1 MVSVE
6 HDRRPPWLPS
16 LVDAVDVEAV
26 VEIAQALMRC
36 ESVNPPGDE
45 RETARIVAAHLKGL
59 GARDLD
65 VIQTGDKRESVVAR
79 WGTPGGRV
87 LAWNGH
93 TDVVSAGDESQWT
106 TPPFSPTVRDG
117 RLWGR
122 GAVDMKGPV
131 ASLLHALTMID
142 RAGLTLEGEVAV
154 SIAADEE
161 TGGSLGTGYLAQQ
174 GVFDGIDAGICGE
187 PSSLNAV
194 VAARGRLWLELTL
207 IGKGAHASQ
216 PELGTNAVSAAARV
230 LQMLSALE
238 LGSAHPLLGRATLT
252 PTMIEGGSSPNS
264 VPDRCTITI
273 DRRLL
278 PSDDA
283 AQVTAEIRAVLEQVK
298 AQDGIEYQV
307 VQHALFEPT
316 EIDPMSEI
324 VLTVQD
330 ATELALGRRAETP
343 GMSGSTDARFLI
355 GAGVP
360 TVIFGPGDA
369 SEAHVIDESIAVDD
383 LGRGALAYAAVICR
397 FLGVR

>member
-1 MVSVE
+1 VVSLE

-16 LVDAVDVEAV
+16 LVDAVDVPAV
-26 VEIAQALMRC
+26 VGIAQALMRC

-45 RETARIVAAHLKGL
+45 RETSRIVAAHLKDL
-59 GARDLD
+59 GAHDLD
-65 VIQTGDKRESVVAR
+65 VIQTGDLRASVVAR
-79 WGTPGGRV
+79 WGSPGGRV

-106 TPPFSPTVRDG
+106 TPPFTPTVRDG

-131 ASLLHALTMID
+131 ACLLHALTMIE
-142 RAGLTLEGEVAV
+142 RAGLQLEGEVAISV
-154 SIAADEE
+154 AADEE
-161 TGGSLGTGYLAQQ
+161 TGGSLGSGYLAEQ

-216 PELGTNAVSAAARV
+216 PELGANAVLAAAHV
-230 LQMLSALE
+230 LQLLNEVE
-238 LGSAHPLLGRATLT
+238 LGSPHPLLGGATLT

-283 AQVTAEIRAVLEQVK
+283 ALVTAEIRAVLERVRIQHGV
-298 AQDGIEYQV
+298 DYEI
-307 VQHALFEPT
+307 VQRALFVPT
-316 EIDPMSEI
+316 EIDPESEI
-324 VLTVQD
+324 VVTVQD
-330 ATELALGRRAETP
+330 ATELAIGRRAQTT
-343 GMSGSTDARFLI
+343 GMAGSTDARFLI

-369 SEAHVIDESIAVDD
+369 SAAHVIDESIAIED
-383 LGRGALAYAAVICR
+383 LRLGALAYAAVICR
-397 FLGVR
+397 FLGVQ